1 MHNTQCPAS
10 LLALAH
16 DILLAFREAAN
27 IPGKSNDFK
36 EGYFGHMLSLILRDY
51 NTETPDE

>member
-1 MHNTQCPAS
+1 MDNTQCPHE
-10 LLALAH
+10 LVPLAH
-16 DILLAFREAAN
+16 EILLAFRETTN